1 LSCETYLIDLF
12 SFFRILNFKYLEF
25 KGNNDTEDIENTED
39 TEDTDSSKA
48 KKPWRKPKTL
58 KNLEIR
64 KTAEK
69 KLKEGLDWME
79 FLKIVSHTNDSIT
92 NELQQQ
98 YTENG
103 NEVYDGNDLDF
114 DINDR
119 GQNTCIKCDLR
130 IYEKHM
136 LYPCNDTNVC
146 LVCITDIQE
155 SFPEPKCPNQDC
167 GQVFTKVLKEKKR
180 KK

>member
-1 LSCETYLIDLF
+1 MSCETYLIDLF

-25 KGNNDTEDIENTED
+25 KGNNDEDNEETED
-39 TEDTDSSKA
+39 TEDTDSSKE

-79 FLKIVSHTNDSIT
+79 FLKIVSHTNDSLT
-92 NELQQQ
+92 NQLNQQ

-103 NEVYDGNDLDF
+103 DEVYDGHDLDF
-114 DINDR
+114 DINDK
-119 GQNTCIKCDLR
+119 GQNTCIKCDLK
-130 IYEKHM
+130 IYEKYM

-146 LVCITDIQE
+146 LVCIKDIQKI
-155 SFPEPKCPNQDC
+155 FPQPQCPNQDC
-167 GQVFTKVLKEKKR
+167 GQVFTEVLKEKKR

>member
-1 LSCETYLIDLF
+1 MSCETYLIDLF
-12 SFFRILNFKYLEF
+12 SFFRILKFKYLEF
-25 KGNNDTEDIENTED
+25 KGNNVEDNEE
-39 TEDTDSSKA
+39 TDSSKE

-79 FLKIVSHTNDSIT
+79 FLKIVSHTNDSLT
-92 NELQQQ
+92 NQLNQQ

-103 NEVYDGNDLDF
+103 EEVYDGHDLDF
-114 DINDR
+114 DINDK
-119 GQNTCIKCDLR
+119 GQDTCIKCDLK

-136 LYPCNDTNVC
+136 LIPCNDTNVC
-146 LVCITDIQE
+146 LVCIKDIQE
-155 SFPEPKCPNQDC
+155 TFLQPQCPNQDC
-167 GQVFTKVLKEKKR
+167 GQVFTQVLKEKKR

>member
-1 LSCETYLIDLF
+1 MSCETYLIDLF
-12 SFFRILNFKYLEF
+12 FFFRILNFKYYEF
-25 KGNNDTEDIENTED
+25 KGQEPTDDNDENDEN
-39 TEDTDSSKA
+39 DSSSA
-48 KKPWRKPKTL
+48 KPWPKPKTL

-69 KLKEGLDWME
+69 KLKEGMDWME
-79 FLKIVSHTNDSIT
+79 FLKIVSDTNDSLT
-92 NELQQQ
+92 KELQQQ

-103 NEVYDGNDLDF
+103 EQVYDGHDLDF

-130 IYEKHM
+130 IYENEKHM

-155 SFPEPKCPNQDC
+155 TFPQPQCPNQDC
-167 GQVFTKVLKEKKR
+167 GQVFTEVLKEKKR

>member
-1 LSCETYLIDLF
+1 MKLTFIDLF

-25 KGNNDTEDIENTED
+25 KGNKDTEED
-39 TEDTDSSKA
+39 NEDTDSSQP

-69 KLKEGLDWME
+69 KLKEGLNWME
-79 FLKIVSHTNDSIT
+79 FLKIVSHTNESLT

-98 YTENG
+98 YSENG
-103 NEVYDGNDLDF
+103 EEVYDGHDLDF

-119 GQNTCIKCDLR
+119 GQNTCIKCDLK
-130 IYEKHM
+130 IYEKYM
-136 LYPCNDTNVC
+136 LVPCNDTNVC

-155 SFPEPKCPNQDC
+155 SFPHQPECPNTDC
-167 GQVFTKVLKEKKR
+167 GTVFTDVLKEKKR

>member
-1 LSCETYLIDLF
+1 MSCETYLIDLF

-25 KGNNDTEDIENTED
+25 KGNNDEDNEETED
-39 TEDTDSSKA
+39 TEDIDSSKE

-79 FLKIVSHTNDSIT
+79 FLKIVSHTNDSLT
-92 NELQQQ
+92 DQLNQQ

-103 NEVYDGNDLDF
+103 DEVYDGHDLDL
-114 DINDR
+114 DINELIILFFYAKIEIR
-119 GQNTCIKCDLR
+119 FIK
-130 IYEKHM
+130 
-136 LYPCNDTNVC
+136 
-146 LVCITDIQE
+146 
-155 SFPEPKCPNQDC
+155 
-167 GQVFTKVLKEKKR
+167 
-180 KK
+180 